1 MTEPQDPQNPPPY
14 PGQQPPQYGA
24 PTYEPGA
31 QPGYGP
37 GTQPAYG
44 PGFQGDPSVRPGSVT
59 AAAWISIVLSVLSA
73 AGSLTIFAFTQR
85 MIDYVREHPEDF
97 DTQGSDIPADG
108 DLKAAAAAVAAIL
121 VIAAILAIAMAIAT
135 LKRQGWARIVLVA
148 MSVVTALV
156 SLFFS
161 LFLVGVPWLAGSITV
176 IVLLLSSR
184 ANAWFR
190 GSGAQQR

>member
-1 MTEPQDPQNPPPY
+1 MTEPQDPQNLPPY
-14 PGQQPPQYGA
+14 PGQQPPAYGA
-24 PTYEPGA
+24 PTYQPGA
-31 QPGYGP
+31 QPGYGS
-37 GTQPAYG
+37 
-44 PGFQGDPSVRPGSVT
+44 GFQPQADPNVRPGSVT

-121 VIAAILAIAMAIAT
+121 VIAAILAIATAIAT

-190 GSGAQQR
+190 GGGAQQQ